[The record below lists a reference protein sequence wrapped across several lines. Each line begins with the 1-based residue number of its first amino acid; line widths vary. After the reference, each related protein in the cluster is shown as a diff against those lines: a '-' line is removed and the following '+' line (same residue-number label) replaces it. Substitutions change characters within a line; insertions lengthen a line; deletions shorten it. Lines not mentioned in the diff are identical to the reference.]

1 MIVNGTANVYK
12 LRHVEGDEWLLPV
25 DSNDYDLLN
34 FDGKLRGSS
43 WKPILMQRLKTDDG
57 RLRRPCDFPCGAG
70 GGLAMTEAAKAK
82 IGSCIQ
88 KYGEF
93 LPLSWDG
100 ERFWVFQV
108 THFVDALDENGSD
121 VLRSS
126 DEPNVV
132 LTIHKHVFRRERLTP
147 DWMFKLPQSR
157 GRGPIYVTDPFVNMI
172 TASGLTGLEFKRV
185 WPHS

>member
-70 GGLAMTEAAKAK
+70 GGLAMTEARRLDHVYGNMESFSPSVVMGGDF
-82 IGSCIQ
+82 GS
-88 KYGEF
+88 
-93 LPLSWDG
+93 
-100 ERFWVFQV
+100 
-108 THFVDALDENGSD
+108 
-121 VLRSS
+121 
-126 DEPNVV
+126 
-132 LTIHKHVFRRERLTP
+132 
-147 DWMFKLPQSR
+147 FK
-157 GRGPIYVTDPFVNMI
+157 
-172 TASGLTGLEFKRV
+172 
-185 WPHS
+185 